1 MAKTEQDM
9 SRIIAEEIVERSP
22 SVAIRVTGPDRG
34 YATLFVTENISSY
47 GYSKDDFVSGKL
59 KWIDLVHPD
68 DHDVVV
74 NALKKND
81 EDNLGQFSMVYR
93 VRMADGTPLW
103 ISDTTVVERDEKGR
117 VVHYDCIMRDYSETK
132 SNIEKIEDNF
142 RQKEVLNDIL
152 QGLHDADL
160 DKALQAIL
168 DRAGSYLDI
177 SRVTLF
183 EDSRN
188 HTQCKA
194 IYEWCNSGISPMT
207 GRDDFI
213 LNYEK
218 DLPGVIRQL
227 MESGVVIVN
236 HGDDPQGS
244 QKRFEME
251 GVVAAVMFAVYIQ
264 DELFGFLCFDECV
277 RKRRWDR
284 DTIAFLEN
292 VARLVSTALL
302 RKRNEQVISN
312 MALTDQLT
320 GLHNRYYLEQRLNQ
334 AVGNARQ
341 IGQTGYVLFIDM
353 DDFKI
358 INDGYGHDYGDV
370 ILKSFATFLVEEY
383 EAESEIFRFGGD
395 EFVILLHPE
404 NAGSVQKVI
413 NGLLARAQMP
423 WNVLDKSFYCT
434 LSIGV
439 VAFPEE
445 NMDSKDIIK
454 HADIAMY
461 QAKRSGK
468 NNYAFFNSTQDN
480 DSVERAELEK
490 EMRESIDN
498 NFTGFSVFYQPQTD
512 NTGVVIGAEALLRW
526 TLSDGTQVQPM
537 QFIPLAEYLGLI
549 VPVGEFVLRESAQVC
564 RRVNE
569 THPEFWVSINV
580 SIRQFQQQ
588 DFLERVLMIMDE
600 TGVNPANI
608 IFEITEGMAMYDMA
622 RMKSLS
628 EEFRQHGI
636 RISMDDFGTGYSS
649 LGNMRELPIDI
660 VKIDRTF
667 IRDITTDAYSKSFI
681 RLIIDLVHSMGRK
694 VCIEG
699 VETAEQLKYCQECKA
714 DYVQGYHLHVPVP
727 LDEFE
732 KIIAQKSQDA

>member
-1 MAKTEQDM
+1 MAEPKQHM
-9 SRIIAEEIVERSP
+9 SRQIAEEIVERSP
-22 SVAIRVTGPDRG
+22 SVSIRVTGPENG
-34 YATLFVTENISSY
+34 FSTLFVTENISSY
-47 GYSKDDFVSGKL
+47 GYSREDFVSGKIH
-59 KWIDLVHPD
+59 WIDLVHPD
-68 DHDVVV
+68 DVDMVSD
-74 NALKKND
+74 ALKRHD
-81 EDNLGQFSMVYR
+81 EENTDQFSMVYR
-93 VRMADGTPLW
+93 IRKADGTPMW
-103 ISDTTVVERDEKGR
+103 ITDATIVERSPEGK
-117 VVHYDCIMRDYSETK
+117 VIHYDCIMRDYTEAK
-132 SNIEKIEDNF
+132 SNIDKIEDSQ
-142 RQKEVLNDIL
+142 RQKVVLNNIL
-152 QGLHDADL
+152 QGLHDVDL
-160 DKALQAIL
+160 DKALQTIL
-168 DRAGSYLDI
+168 DRAGVYLDI
-177 SRVTLF
+177 SRITLF

-194 IYEWCNSGISPMT
+194 IHEWFNTGISPMM
-207 GRDDFI
+207 GRDDFV
-213 LNYEK
+213 LNYEN
-218 DLPGVIRQL
+218 DLPEVTRSL
-227 MESGVVIVN
+227 MESGCIIIN
-236 HGDDPQGS
+236 SDDDPKGS
-244 QKRFEME
+244 KKRFEME
-251 GVVAAVMFAVYIQ
+251 NVRASAMFSVYIQ
-264 DELFGFLCFDECV
+264 EEHFGFLCFDECV
-277 RKRRWDR
+277 KNRDWDS

-292 VARLVSTALL
+292 VTRLVSTALL
-302 RKRNEQVISN
+302 RRRNEQAISN

-320 GLHNRYYLEQRLNQ
+320 GLPNRYYLETRLNH
-334 AVGNARQ
+334 AVTKAKE
-341 IGQTGYVLFIDM
+341 IGQSGYVLFIDM

-370 ILKSFATFLVEEY
+370 ILKAFASFLLENY
-383 EAESEIFRFGGD
+383 KSESEIFRFGGD

-404 NAGSVQKVI
+404 NAGSVQRVI
-413 NGLLARAQMP
+413 NGLLARAQMS
-423 WNVLDKSFYCT
+423 WNVLNKSFYCT

-468 NNYAFFNSTQDN
+468 NNYAFYNATQDN

-498 NFTGFSVFYQPQTD
+498 NFSGFSVFYQPQTD
-512 NTGVVIGAEALLRW
+512 NAGMVIGAEALLRW
-526 TLSDGTQVQPM
+526 TLSDGTQVPPI

-569 THPEFWVSINV
+569 THPEFWTSINV

-588 DFLERVLMIMDE
+588 DFLQRVMMIMEE
-600 TGVNPANI
+600 TGVNTANI
-608 IFEITEGMAMYDMA
+608 VFEITEGMAMYDIT

-628 EEFRQHGI
+628 EEFREHGI

-649 LGNMRELPIDI
+649 LSNMRELPIDI

-694 VCIEG
+694 VCVEG
-699 VETAEQLKYCQECKA
+699 VETAEQLKYCQECNA
-714 DYVQGYHLHVPVP
+714 DYVQGFHLHVPVS

-732 KIIAQKSQDA
+732 KIINLKQD